1 MHWIDNNGSSTTS
14 EDQHLTRIM
23 VTLWDIGSSLNRLS
37 EVTGVAV
44 AQFSPNGQYLAV
56 ERVSQNAVE
65 LWNFEDSKITHR
77 FLYPFVNPLS
87 LHFLPT
93 SDCLI
98 GESCHNCLWK
108 LDTKQMVSF
117 DLDVG
122 YRSPHANHVFTPKHR
137 TVKI

>member
-1 MHWIDNNGSSTTS
+1 MQYFETLRGERSSFEQFRTQGFDLVFIHCGRSEGRIASMHWIDDNGSSTAS

-56 ERVSQNAVE
+56 GRVSQNIVE

-77 FLYPFVNPLS
+77 FLHSF
-87 LHFLPT
+87 
-93 SDCLI
+93 
-98 GESCHNCLWK
+98 CHSTFCRP
-108 LDTKQMVSF
+108 V
-117 DLDVG
+117 
-122 YRSPHANHVFTPKHR
+122 
-137 TVKI
+137 TV